1 MKTGFKAVNFAGN
14 ISKGDLRQKKTRLN
28 QRKSSGISRRLN
40 SRMLKCF
47 WVRRFFSTKH
57 ENRDLCKK
65 VIRKIVSHI
74 YLDNAMVTWLLFK
87 WCLQICWKT
96 LVRSWGQDQSILL
109 DDENQTFFRLGQESN
124 TIAKYFENL
133 KFKLE

>member
-47 WVRRFFSTKH
+47 WVRRFCLLNTKT
-57 ENRDLCKK
+57 
-65 VIRKIVSHI
+65 VIYAKQVLRKIFSHI
-74 YLDNAMVTWLLFK
+74 YLDNGNMTFVQMMYADLLK
-87 WCLQICWKT
+87 NTCEKVGSGSKPPVRGWK
-96 LVRSWGQDQSILL
+96 SDFQ
-109 DDENQTFFRLGQESN
+109 
-124 TIAKYFENL
+124 
-133 KFKLE
+133 